1 MAVLRLVQFKDY
13 LKCLDEERYY
23 DAHVVLEALWFP
35 RRFEKSHEILLI
47 KGFINAAVSFELVKR
62 GRMEASKRVWG
73 NYLKYRIYLD
83 EMLNKKPFYLIMA
96 SEVEQLSRRL
106 HDR

>member
-13 LKCLDEERYY
+13 LKCLDDARYY
-23 DAHVVLEALWFP
+23 DAHEVLEALWFP

-47 KGFINAAVSFELVKR
+47 KGFINAAVSFELIKR
-62 GRMEASKRVWG
+62 GRMEASKRAWD

-83 EMLNKKPFYLIMA
+83 EMGKSSPFYLIMA

-106 HDR
+106 HV

>member
-23 DAHVVLEALWFP
+23 DAHDVLEKLWFP
-35 RRFEKSHEILLI
+35 RRFEKSHEVLLI

-62 GRMEASKRVWG
+62 GRMEASKRPWA
-73 NYLKYRIYLD
+73 NYLKYRVYLD
-83 EMLNKKPFYLIMA
+83 EMAKHSPLYLILA

-106 HDR
+106 HV